1 MAFQKLAMS
10 VSVVGACIGLVSASE
25 AVVVAVVV
33 QACEAAGLVGQLW
46 LVQLRLSCRKVLV
59 MMSRVVVVDLG
70 KWRERVSLVGTIQKL
85 FFVFVAKQFQ
95 IIDGCVFEKVLFAMV
110 AASAF
115 RTSMPPASH
124 HTSHHLVAMALV
136 VLQSLL
142 PRSILVSSF
151 FLVN

>member
-70 KWRERVSLVGTIQKL
+70 KWRE
-85 FFVFVAKQFQ
+85 
-95 IIDGCVFEKVLFAMV
+95 
-110 AASAF
+110 
-115 RTSMPPASH
+115 
-124 HTSHHLVAMALV
+124 
-136 VLQSLL
+136 
-142 PRSILVSSF
+142 
-151 FLVN
+151 